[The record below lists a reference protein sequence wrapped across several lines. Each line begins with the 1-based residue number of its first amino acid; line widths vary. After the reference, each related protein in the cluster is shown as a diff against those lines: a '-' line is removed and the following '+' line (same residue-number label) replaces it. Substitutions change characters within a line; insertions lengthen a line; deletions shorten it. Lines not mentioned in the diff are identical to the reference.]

1 MRNKGIKL
9 KNIMTAIF
17 ILLLVPSFAS
27 CGSIKDETNDDTDT
41 TDVVDDSGFVY
52 ENEEYDNFFDPHTSI
67 YITMN
72 FTSESLHNLSSFGGS
87 NQDSTLHDI
96 YHPCDVTIK
105 VNEQVYEFK
114 NAGAREKGNSSR
126 RFLFDGEWF
135 NGNYINF
142 SLKFNE
148 TFSDGYYKDYKDK
161 SLKERIFLNDMEK
174 VYLKWNKNNDST
186 FTKELY
192 AQDILENEGIYV
204 QKANIC
210 RVTILKDGV
219 RWYGYSDI
227 NYHVYESIDKEFL
240 QRKMNID
247 EAAGDLYK
255 GGASLNTD
263 TLNSIG
269 VEDNSKNLHYTYSLK
284 TNKKTSTHELLK
296 NCIDVVNKVGD
307 VQTVKEQLEA
317 TIDIEYLLK
326 YLALMWVIGNPDDM
340 RYNNNNTYFYFN
352 SVSNKLYLIPFD
364 NDSCFGI
371 LKDMHYDLSNS
382 DPLDLRNFI
391 GYIPGTYQC
400 ESHLLWRVI
409 LPADSDNYPVI
420 EEYQNKY
427 LDLCYKYAKQ
437 YLNEEAFQNFTSS
450 FALAPSQLITYGGA
464 DNDSF
469 VTYARN
475 KLRTSERFESARQ

>member
-1 MRNKGIKL
+1 
-9 KNIMTAIF
+9 
-17 ILLLVPSFAS
+17 
-27 CGSIKDETNDDTDT
+27 
-41 TDVVDDSGFVY
+41 
-52 ENEEYDNFFDPHTSI
+52 
-67 YITMN
+67 
-72 FTSESLHNLSSFGGS
+72 
-87 NQDSTLHDI
+87 
-96 YHPCDVTIK
+96 
-105 VNEQVYEFK
+105 
-114 NAGAREKGNSSR
+114 
-126 RFLFDGEWF
+126 
-135 NGNYINF
+135 
-142 SLKFNE
+142 
-148 TFSDGYYKDYKDK
+148 
-161 SLKERIFLNDMEK
+161 
-174 VYLKWNKNNDST
+174 
-186 FTKELY
+186 
-192 AQDILENEGIYV
+192 
-204 QKANIC
+204 
-210 RVTILKDGV
+210 
-219 RWYGYSDI
+219 
-227 NYHVYESIDKEFL
+227 
-240 QRKMNID
+240 
-247 EAAGDLYK
+247 
-255 GGASLNTD
+255 
-263 TLNSIG
+263 
-269 VEDNSKNLHYTYSLK
+269 
-284 TNKKTSTHELLK
+284 
-296 NCIDVVNKVGD
+296 
-307 VQTVKEQLEA
+307 
-317 TIDIEYLLK
+317 
-326 YLALMWVIGNPDDM
+326 MWVIGNPDDM